1 MTKHVLGVLSLSV
14 GNYYTK
20 NCQNMFCSKKIA
32 VSFLK
37 MFGISLKKDYET
49 LSAKVNNSSQHVT
62 NIIIRKKSDPFQREY
77 YVVSCVNNSVD
88 RTRLPIFG
96 ASALYS
102 TQQCLSPRQSFSF

>member
-1 MTKHVLGVLSLSV
+1 MFWEFCHRQLEIITQRTAKTCFVL
-14 GNYYTK
+14 
-20 NCQNMFCSKKIA
+20 KKIA

-88 RTRLPIFG
+88 RT
-96 ASALYS
+96 
-102 TQQCLSPRQSFSF
+102 